1 MCEEGEKRVV
11 FDVYGVGIT
20 VIFDVP
26 PVCCRYT
33 LVSFPI
39 YSKRV
44 AYRVFLEMVHYL
56 ESVFLYQKQ
65 LFEPFATD
73 TEFRCK
79 IGQIS
84 WQKCVKRLW
93 FL

>member
-56 ESVFLYQKQ
+56 ESVFCIKNSSSSPLRQTPNFVARSDKYRGKN
-65 LFEPFATD
+65 A
-73 TEFRCK
+73 
-79 IGQIS
+79 
-84 WQKCVKRLW
+84 
-93 FL
+93 